1 MLKRFARA
9 SAKYFALFIFVFSYL
24 VIPVAAQNADVRP
37 LQWPFYDPN
46 SGTCATS
53 GGSGDTTGSTGGF
66 TINQVKTFAAEPITS
81 TWNISD
87 STVEKWFLKQ
97 AGAQSTI
104 AKYGLNSS
112 NIGDITSAV
121 KAAGVSPVFFYLYT
135 VNEGGGAGGFI
146 NHFGSDTGG
155 GGPGNAKR
163 DAEYLASQSK
173 IMDSKPSWVD
183 AGNPVDFVPQD
194 VQAAGN
200 TDFQK
205 LPSGTIGRV
214 YIPAT
219 AAVTWEVYYPNG
231 LKQQYN
237 KVQDY
242 GAPLSASMQNIK
254 KMGGDPQQGGATI
267 STAGCATVSDNPTT
281 CSATKP
287 FGGISA
293 TQDSPQY
300 TQAKLV
306 QLFGDPGTADSHP
319 KMDANLTTVDFNGHP
334 VQVNKK
340 AAGCLTAVA
349 EQIASENINYTI
361 NDIGCYR
368 FDSDNGTTNIGLS
381 SYHTYGVACDINP
394 SANPFSGSGAN
405 IPHNMPQAYVQAFYD
420 HGWSW
425 GGNWH
430 QPKDFMHFEFNGIG
444 PSGN

>member
-1 MLKRFARA
+1 MA
-9 SAKYFALFIFVFSYL
+9 SGAKFLALLLLTFIFIGSNVF
-24 VIPVAAQNADVRP
+24 AATSP
-37 LQWPFYDPN
+37 YKILQAPFYDPN
-46 SGTCATS
+46 PNSGDCSSS
-53 GGSGDTTGSTGGF
+53 GGSADTTGSTGGF
-66 TINQVKTFAAEPITS
+66 TINQVKAFAAEPVTS

-254 KMGGDPQQGGATI
+254 TMGGDPQQGGT
-267 STAGCATVSDNPTT
+267 TVSAGGCESASDDTST

-287 FGGISA
+287 LGGISA

-300 TQAKLV
+300 TQAQLV
-306 QLFGDPGTADSHP
+306 QLFGDPGTANSHP
-319 KMDANLTTVDFNGHP
+319 EMNANLTTVDFNGHP

-340 AAGCLTAVA
+340 AAGCLAAVA
-349 EQIASENINYTI
+349 DQIASENINYTI

-368 FDSDNGTTNIGLS
+368 FDSDNGASNIGLA

-405 IPHNMPQAYVQAFYD
+405 LPHDMPQAYVQAFYD